1 MIIENMDEQE
11 KKEALLEAKIL
22 EKLDHQNIIKFREV
36 FMARKPVFTLNIV
49 MDFADGNIYIKI
61 KVVICNQK
69 LENKKVNI
77 FLKNK

>member
-49 MDFADGNIYIKI
+49 MDFADGK
-61 KVVICNQK
+61 
-69 LENKKVNI
+69 
-77 FLKNK
+77 